1 MAKIHFSS
9 LKLRQ
14 DISAKPVKIN
24 DDITISVKNYLPISE
39 KAALINEALKLAEG
53 QLAYDEVLLDAY
65 FHLLIV
71 FHYTNITFNETQKQ
85 YMLKL
90 YDLLESNGVI
100 LKVVEALGTEEYTDL
115 LNYLDETKKNNM
127 SILGAIK
134 SILKSDVEQLE
145 QVTQQLQQFDIN
157 NYENVVEFVKAA
169 NGGRFPAPAT
179 E

>member
-24 DDITISVKNYLPISE
+24 DDVTISVRNYLPVSE
-39 KAALINEALKLAEG
+39 KAALINEALRLAEG

-71 FHYTNITFNETQKQ
+71 FHYTNITFTEAQKQ
-85 YMLKL
+85 DMLKL
-90 YDLLESNGVI
+90 YDLLESNGIILSVI
-100 LKVVEALGTEEYTDL
+100 GALGSGEYTDL
-115 LNYLDETKKNNM
+115 LNYLEETKKNNM